1 MKNIW
6 KIFTGDLKKLV
17 KQPFAL
23 VIIIGLCVIPSLYA
37 WFNIFANWDPYA
49 NTGGIPVAV
58 VSLDQ
63 DYTLKDGS
71 VVNMGESVLES
82 LHANPR
88 VPWLV
93 LDSEEEAE
101 EAWAAGH

>member
-37 WFNIFANWDPYA
+37 WFNILSNWYPYS
-49 NTGGIPVAV
+49 NNGGITVAV
-58 VSLDQ
+58 VSQDQ
-63 DYTLKDGS
+63 DYKMKDG
-71 VVNMGESVLES
+71 
-82 LHANPR
+82 
-88 VPWLV
+88 
-93 LDSEEEAE
+93 
-101 EAWAAGH
+101 

>member
-37 WFNIFANWDPYA
+37 WFNIFANWDPMP
-49 NTGGIPVAV
+49 IP
-58 VSLDQ
+58 
-63 DYTLKDGS
+63 
-71 VVNMGESVLES
+71 
-82 LHANPR
+82 
-88 VPWLV
+88 
-93 LDSEEEAE
+93 EEFL
-101 EAWAAGH
+101 WR